1 MDLLCSSQSATA
13 ICSSMAEITHAA
25 SSSSSSSAPVVH
37 LGRGDGGRAIDRF
50 NPIITDSRRRTQP
63 ARNPAGPAQ
72 QSDTKPTKK
81 NDNKENKK
89 KKKKKNKSDSTK
101 PPATRGGG
109 GWRCTKPGDFVT
121 PQSSSSS
128 RYLLNDEND
137 GFLDSV
143 SGFDPILKPE
153 DPNCNGMVH
162 QAAEEVSSSSS
173 HPQSGPTD
181 NKVVVVLRVSLHCRG
196 CEKKMRKHISRM
208 QGVSSFNI
216 DFVAKKVTVVGD
228 VTPLGVLASIS
239 KVKTAQLWSPPPPYA
254 AARRV

>member
-25 SSSSSSSAPVVH
+25 SSSSAPVVH

-89 KKKKKNKSDSTK
+89 KKKKKSDSTK
-101 PPATRGGG
+101 PPATRGGGGGG

-128 RYLLNDEND
+128 SRYLLNDEKD
-137 GFLDSV
+137 GFLDAV
-143 SGFDPILKPE
+143 PGFDPIMNLE

-162 QAAEEVSSSSS
+162 QAAEEVSSSSSS

-239 KVKTAQLWSPPPPYA
+239 KVKTAQLWSPPPPCA